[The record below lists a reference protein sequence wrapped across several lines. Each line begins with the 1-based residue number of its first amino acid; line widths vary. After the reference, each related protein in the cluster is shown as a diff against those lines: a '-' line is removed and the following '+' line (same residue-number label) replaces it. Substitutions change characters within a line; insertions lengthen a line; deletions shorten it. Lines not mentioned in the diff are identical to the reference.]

1 MHSEVKIKEKAI
13 NFRTHSKP
21 MNNFAG
27 WLTSVKAEIKDGQ
40 KITVMWNAIKCADHF
55 EVFKKKNTL
64 EGEWERI
71 GTTQDTFFEQKG
83 VPCTDM
89 KYGVKVTVNDQE
101 SEIVDFDQSIK
112 IPPVL
117 GLIERPSLII
127 EEKTNN
133 SVTFKMMDHEIN
145 NMCEVI
151 LSKYVNHC

>member
-1 MHSEVKIKEKAI
+1 MEEKVI

-21 MNNFAG
+21 VNNVAEL
-27 WLTSVKAEIKDGQ
+27 LTSVNSEIQDGQ
-40 KITVMWNAIKCADHF
+40 KITFSWNAKRCANHF
-55 EVFKKKNTL
+55 EVFKKENTL

-71 GTTQDTFFEQKG
+71 GTTHDNFFAQIG

-151 LSKYVNHC
+151 LSKYVNHY

>member
-1 MHSEVKIKEKAI
+1 MHSVGELL
-13 NFRTHSKP
+13 N
-21 MNNFAG
+21 
-27 WLTSVKAEIKDGQ
+27 SVKVEIQDGQ
-40 KITVMWNAIKCADHF
+40 QITVKRNVIK
-55 EVFKKKNTL
+55 VFNTL
-64 EGEWERI
+64 GGIWERI

-133 SVTFKMMDHEIN
+133 SVTFKIMDHEIN

-151 LSKYVNHC
+151 LSKYVNHY